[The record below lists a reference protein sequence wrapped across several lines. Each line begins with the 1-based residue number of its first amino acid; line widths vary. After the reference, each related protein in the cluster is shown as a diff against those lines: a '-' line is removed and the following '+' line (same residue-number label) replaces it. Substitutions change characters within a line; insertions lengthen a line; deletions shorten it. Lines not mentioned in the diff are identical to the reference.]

1 MPKHTYNPR
10 RNSVAD
16 IERVVLLRIS
26 TANIA
31 DCRSLDQPSWLASN
45 SAGLVTY
52 SRSSADT
59 IHDLSVDELYD
70 DYMRLFK
77 QYLVIKHS
85 CSEAAASQPAVLLYS
100 M

>member
-16 IERVVLLRIS
+16 IERVALLRIS

-45 SAGLVTY
+45 SLPRDVLTVVGGY
-52 SRSSADT
+52 
-59 IHDLSVDELYD
+59 
-70 DYMRLFK
+70 
-77 QYLVIKHS
+77 
-85 CSEAAASQPAVLLYS
+85 CS
-100 M
+100 

>member
-1 MPKHTYNPR
+1 MPKQTYNPR

-45 SAGLVTY
+45 SA
-52 SRSSADT
+52 
-59 IHDLSVDELYD
+59 
-70 DYMRLFK
+70 
-77 QYLVIKHS
+77 
-85 CSEAAASQPAVLLYS
+85 AS
-100 M
+100 